1 MELGDKAQISVIAL
15 SAESGEGGLV
25 FVGAVAAFALIT
37 VLEVLPGGE
46 IGKRVRR
53 ECIRYASGAIFL
65 ALGAVI
71 LIQAI
76 V

>member
-46 IGKRVRR
+46 IGK
-53 ECIRYASGAIFL
+53 YASGAIFL